1 MGLRHLKPR
10 KHTARSNFGM
20 LVHLSVFLSFK
31 SNIYRPQSR
40 RNRRLCQGLFVSMS
54 APEVHTR
61 PFCQRRF
68 FEIKENLEF
77 TLFSQKISTQPLTVL
92 TMSAIVHLEQRKRE
106 KKKSSSDSFKIDT
119 SDFSDSANITKSKL
133 LFYERRY
140 DL

>member
-1 MGLRHLKPR
+1 MPGTVCEHVCAGSSYQ
-10 KHTARSNFGM
+10 T
-20 LVHLSVFLSFK
+20 VLSAE
-31 SNIYRPQSR
+31 I
-40 RNRRLCQGLFVSMS
+40 
-54 APEVHTR
+54 
-61 PFCQRRF
+61 

-92 TMSAIVHLEQRKRE
+92 TMSVIVHLEQGKRE

>member
-61 PFCQRRF
+61 PFYQRRF
-68 FEIKENLEF
+68 LEIKENLEF

-92 TMSAIVHLEQRKRE
+92 TMSVIVHLEQGKR
-106 KKKSSSDSFKIDT
+106 
-119 SDFSDSANITKSKL
+119 
-133 LFYERRY
+133 
-140 DL
+140 

>member
-1 MGLRHLKPR
+1 M
-10 KHTARSNFGM
+10 
-20 LVHLSVFLSFK
+20 
-31 SNIYRPQSR
+31 
-40 RNRRLCQGLFVSMS
+40 CQGLFVSMS
-54 APEVHTR
+54 APEVHAR
-61 PFCQRRF
+61 PFYQRRF

-77 TLFSQKISTQPLTVL
+77 TLFSQKISTQGLTVL
-92 TMSAIVHLEQRKRE
+92 TMSVIVHLEQGKRE